1 MEKTLLSIT
10 LPVQDKKF
18 ASKLEHCLFCLFNN
32 GLSFKKKTEVKKQK
46 KTKQQIL
53 WNKVQFKQER
63 QEFNSF

>member
-32 GLSFKKKTEVKKQK
+32 GLSFKKKNRSKKKQL
-46 KTKQQIL
+46 IL